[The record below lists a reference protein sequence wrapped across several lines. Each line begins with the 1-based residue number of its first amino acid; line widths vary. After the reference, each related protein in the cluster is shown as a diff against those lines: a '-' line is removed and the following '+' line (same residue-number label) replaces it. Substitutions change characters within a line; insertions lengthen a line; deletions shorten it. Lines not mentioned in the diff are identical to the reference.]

1 MSAGVRNMFFSTACS
16 SMYSSVTDSVSMIG
30 VDLGGRR
37 IIKKKKEAMMETVL
51 MLLELFIGTLA
62 IVKVISIVRS
72 INKTSS
78 KEDINPVL

>member
-1 MSAGVRNMFFSTACS
+1 
-16 SMYSSVTDSVSMIG
+16 
-30 VDLGGRR
+30 
-37 IIKKKKEAMMETVL
+37 METIL
-51 MLLELFIGTLA
+51 MLLKLFIGNLA

>member
-1 MSAGVRNMFFSTACS
+1 
-16 SMYSSVTDSVSMIG
+16 
-30 VDLGGRR
+30 
-37 IIKKKKEAMMETVL
+37 METIL

-78 KEDINPVL
+78 KEDINTVL

>member
-1 MSAGVRNMFFSTACS
+1 
-16 SMYSSVTDSVSMIG
+16 
-30 VDLGGRR
+30 
-37 IIKKKKEAMMETVL
+37 METIL

-62 IVKVISIVRS
+62 IVKAISIVRS

>member
-1 MSAGVRNMFFSTACS
+1 
-16 SMYSSVTDSVSMIG
+16 
-30 VDLGGRR
+30 
-37 IIKKKKEAMMETVL
+37 METLL

-72 INKTSS
+72 INKTSP

>member
-1 MSAGVRNMFFSTACS
+1 M
-16 SMYSSVTDSVSMIG
+16 
-30 VDLGGRR
+30 
-37 IIKKKKEAMMETVL
+37 EAIL

-72 INKTSS
+72 INKTSP